1 MPFILPLPAGRPA
14 LRLTPPAVAGLLAL
28 MLAGAALASP
38 PLPESPPKE
47 ADAALMTLDSRARG
61 GDAQAQLDLADA
73 YGDVPFDRAADV
85 ARASAWYRLA
95 ATARDGAIRR
105 QACAALGMI
114 EAGGMGWPE
123 NVAAALPW
131 YRCAAKLGDVQAQF
145 TLGLLY
151 DEGVDV
157 PPDGAR
163 ARAWYR
169 RAARGGLVLALAR
182 LGALAERTGDRAGAA
197 RWYARAAAQGD
208 TAAGQALARL
218 RRGGRAPELV
228 GVALAA
234 QTQDPATAKPP
245 PKLAPGQPRTP
256 PPAVDR
262 DGLRLI
268 QRRLRDLGY
277 LTAPADG
284 RMGAHTANA
293 ILAYQVTHPARW
305 DESTPPPD
313 GWPSRDLL
321 ARLVR
326 Y

>member
-1 MPFILPLPAGRPA
+1 MPLIPPLPAGRPA
-14 LRLTPPAVAGLLAL
+14 LRRPLPAIAGLMAL

-73 YGDVPFDRAADV
+73 YGDVPFDRATDV

-169 RAARGGLVLALAR
+169 RAARGGLVLALER

-208 TAAGQALARL
+208 TAANQALARL

-245 PKLAPGQPRTP
+245 PQLAPGQARTP

-268 QRRLRDLGY
+268 QRRLHALGY

-284 RMGAHTANA
+284 RMGARTANA
-293 ILAYQVTHPARW
+293 ILAYQVAHPARW
-305 DESTPPPD
+305 DESAPPPD